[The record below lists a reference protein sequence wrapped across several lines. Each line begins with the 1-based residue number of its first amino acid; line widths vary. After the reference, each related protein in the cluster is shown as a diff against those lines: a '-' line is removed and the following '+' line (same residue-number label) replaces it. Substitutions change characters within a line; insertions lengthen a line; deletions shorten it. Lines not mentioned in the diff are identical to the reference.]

1 MKLIL
6 IRHGD
11 AGAYTTPD
19 HERNLSTMGQA
30 QAKQTG
36 EFLNH
41 YLAEQLHGAC
51 VDLLI
56 SSPYNRAHQT
66 AQVIAQVV
74 NYTKPPTICQSI
86 TPDDDVKQALMALDE
101 LIEPKHA
108 CIVVVCHM
116 PIIAKLAQLIGAR
129 TQAGFELAQA
139 SVFDMA
145 VFGVDQGVQVAQ
157 FCPDNTQL

>member
-36 EFLNH
+36 EFLKD
-41 YLAEQLHGAC
+41 YLAEQLQGAC
-51 VDLLI
+51 VDLVI
-56 SSPYNRAHQT
+56 ASPYNRAYQT
-66 AQVIAQVV
+66 AQVIAQAV
-74 NYTKPPTICQSI
+74 NYTKTLTICPSI
-86 TPDDDVKQALMALDE
+86 TPDDDAKDALMALDE
-101 LIEPKHA
+101 LIEPKHT

-116 PIIAKLAQLIGAR
+116 PIVAKLAQLIGAS

-145 VFGVDQGVQVAQ
+145 VFGIDQGVQVAQ
-157 FCPDNTQL
+157 FCPDNTRL